1 MSVQFQLISFDR
13 KDAIEEIKD
22 FHFLHNS
29 NLLELKKAFKYY
41 EVSF

>member
-1 MSVQFQLISFDR
+1 MSVQFQFISFDR

-22 FHFLHNS
+22 FHFSHNS
-29 NLLELKKAFKYY
+29 NLLEQKKACQYY